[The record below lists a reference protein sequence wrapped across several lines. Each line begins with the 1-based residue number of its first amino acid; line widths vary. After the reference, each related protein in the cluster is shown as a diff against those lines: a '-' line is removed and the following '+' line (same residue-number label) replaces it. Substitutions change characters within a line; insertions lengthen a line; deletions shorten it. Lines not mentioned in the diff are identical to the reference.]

1 MESFDKEYYK
11 KKTINLI
18 TKNHSENK
26 IHKKLMTIVLK
37 LKSHERNIFIN
48 KLKRFEMCF
57 PGLCISN

>member
-37 LKSHERNIFIN
+37 FKSHERNIFIN